1 MGHPPLATDF
11 EMIVDLHTATQLLR
25 QGKVV
30 ALPTET
36 VYGLGCLATNAYAIR
51 EVYARENRPADNPLI
66 CHLADAQMMLQYV
79 KTPSSAAILLIDQLT
94 PGPINFLFQLNEQE
108 GQQLKAATGGRPG
121 VVMRI
126 PEHPVTLEL
135 IRQLGAPLAAPSANT
150 SGKVSPTSA
159 QMVID
164 DLGEKVAGV
173 LDGGP
178 CQVGIESTIV
188 DMRDPSTLRIV
199 RPGVIGV
206 AELQALLS
214 DAFPELKV
222 VVEATQGETVPGSKY
237 AHYAPDT
244 PVIWIDRA
252 DFMKRT
258 PESKEAVIGLREDVW
273 QLERNPFGTLVV
285 DLGSLHD
292 APEEVGRDLYD
303 HLKSLD
309 RHNLKR
315 AWLIRFD
322 PGKDSVGLAVLN
334 RLQKVAIEHS
344 PD

>member
-1 MGHPPLATDF
+1 ML
-11 EMIVDLHTATQLLR
+11 VNLHTAIELLR
-25 QGKVV
+25 AGKVV

-36 VYGLGCLATNAYAIR
+36 VYGLGCLATDAAAIR
-51 EVYARENRPADNPLI
+51 QIYEIKNRPADNPLI
-66 CHLADAQMMLQYV
+66 CHVADLEMLLKYV
-79 KTPSSAAILLIDQLT
+79 ETPSPAVLHLIEHLT
-94 PGPINFLFQLNEQE
+94 PGPISFLLQLNSQA
-108 GQQLKAATGGRPG
+108 GQQLKSATGGRPG

-159 QMVID
+159 RMVLD

-178 CQVGIESTIV
+178 CQVGLESTIV
-188 DMRDPSTLRIV
+188 DVREADMVRIV
-199 RPGVIGV
+199 RPGVIGR
-206 AELQALLS
+206 AELQALLK
-214 DAFPELKV
+214 DAFPDTRVMEDGGSGSNQV
-222 VVEATQGETVPGSKY
+222 GETVPGSKY

-252 DFMKRT
+252 ILMKRV
-258 PESKEAVIGLREDVW
+258 PQKDEAVIGLREDVW
-273 QLERNPFGTLVV
+273 QLDTNPFGAKIV
-285 DLGSLHD
+285 DLGSLRE
-292 APEEVGRDLYD
+292 APKEVARDLYD

-309 RHNLKR
+309 RHALKR

-322 PGKDSVGLAVLN
+322 PGVGSVGLAVFN
-334 RLQKVAIEHS
+334 RLQKVAIEDS
-344 PD
+344 TV

>member
-1 MGHPPLATDF
+1 MK
-11 EMIVDLHTATQLLR
+11 VDLHTAVNLLR
-25 QGKVV
+25 DGKVV

-36 VYGLGCLATNAYAIR
+36 VYGLGCLATDPAAIR
-51 EVYARENRPADNPLI
+51 EVYAIKNRPADNPLI
-66 CHLADAQMMLQYV
+66 CHVADVQMMLRYAE
-79 KTPSSAAILLIDQLT
+79 PPSAAALHLIERLT
-94 PGPINFLFQLNEQE
+94 PGPISFLLQLNSGN

-135 IRQLGAPLAAPSANT
+135 IRQLNAPLAAPSANT

-159 QMVID
+159 QMVMD
-164 DLGEKVAGV
+164 DLGGKVAGV

-178 CQVGIESTIV
+178 CQVGIESTILDV
-188 DMRDPSTLRIV
+188 REGDVLRIV

-206 AELQALLS
+206 AELQALLR
-214 DAFPELKV
+214 DAFPGVRV
-222 VVEATQGETVPGSKY
+222 VVEGGSGETVPGSKY

-252 DFMKRT
+252 DFMNRV
-258 PESKEAVIGLREDVW
+258 PESNEAVIGLREDVW

-285 DLGSLHD
+285 DLGSLND

-309 RHNLKR
+309 RHALKR

-322 PGKDSVGLAVLN
+322 PGEDSVGLAVLN
-334 RLQKVAIEHS
+334 RLEKVARNME
-344 PD
+344 DV